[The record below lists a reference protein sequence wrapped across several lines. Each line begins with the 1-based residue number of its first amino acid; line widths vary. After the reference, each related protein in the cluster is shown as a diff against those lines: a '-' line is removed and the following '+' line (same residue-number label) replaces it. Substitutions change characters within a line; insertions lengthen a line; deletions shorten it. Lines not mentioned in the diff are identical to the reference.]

1 MVLLCIASLG
11 AAVLVPSSELLPQ
24 VLKVLLAGML
34 GLGATAWRFRHEGF
48 SGWHVP
54 FWLRAFCALL
64 LSRLLNRTE
73 LASADSGGLAW
84 LIEALWLTLGAGSC
98 VAVLGLARPGLL
110 AQGDLQ
116 PLLLRQALLYLL
128 PSAIWALV
136 GVSLVQA
143 EAQLVCLATAVAINH
158 MLPLWLRRRFVT
170 ARYQTLEDLR
180 VLLLGRQL

>member
-1 MVLLCIASLG
+1 MVLLCIVSLG
-11 AAVLVPSSELLPQ
+11 AAVFVPSSELLPQ

-34 GLGATAWRFRHEGF
+34 GLGATAWRFRHDGF

-54 FWLRAFCALL
+54 FWLRGFCALL
-64 LSRLLNRTE
+64 LSRLLNRSE
-73 LASADSGGLAW
+73 LASADLGGLAW
-84 LIEALWLTLGAGSC
+84 LVQALWMTLGAGSC

-110 AQGDLQ
+110 AQGALQ

-128 PSAIWALV
+128 PSAILALV
-136 GVSLVQA
+136 GVSLLQA
-143 EAQLVCLATAVAINH
+143 EPQLVCLATAVGINH
-158 MLPLWLRRRFVT
+158 VLPLWLRRRFVT